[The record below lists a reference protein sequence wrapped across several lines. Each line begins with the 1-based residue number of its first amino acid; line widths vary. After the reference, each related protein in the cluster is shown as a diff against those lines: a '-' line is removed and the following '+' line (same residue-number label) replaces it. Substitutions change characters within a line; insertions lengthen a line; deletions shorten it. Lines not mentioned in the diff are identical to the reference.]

1 MTQIMTLPFFLSSG
15 SFTTN
20 IDLGPDQNICDGN
33 TFEIKTGLT
42 TQSTSTVGKKI
53 TKQSVKTKKH

>member
-20 IDLGPDQNICDGN
+20 IDLGPDQNICEQH
-33 TFEIKTGLT
+33 FEIKTGLT
-42 TQSTSTVGKKI
+42 DPKYKHSWKI
-53 TKQSVKTKKH
+53 TKQSLVKTKKH